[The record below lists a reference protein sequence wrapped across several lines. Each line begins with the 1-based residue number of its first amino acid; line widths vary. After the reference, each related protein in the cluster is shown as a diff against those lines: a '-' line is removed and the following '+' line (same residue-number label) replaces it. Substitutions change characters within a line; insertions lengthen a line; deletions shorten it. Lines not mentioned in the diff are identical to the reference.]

1 MGDAVEAKY
10 GGIKSTGAWF
20 PGTVVAANHDGGV
33 LEGSLTYDIDYDDGD
48 QERGVLPRF
57 VRPLKADG
65 AVAGD
70 ATHTPLLCGEA
81 GATPATSADRVA
93 DKRALDEADFPDA
106 KRLALDSPSA
116 APEIVD

>member
-1 MGDAVEAKY
+1 M
-10 GGIKSTGAWF
+10 
-20 PGTVVAANHDGGV
+20 
-33 LEGSLTYDIDYDDGD
+33 
-48 QERGVLPRF
+48 LPRF

-70 ATHTPLLCGEA
+70 ATHTCGEA
-81 GATPATSADRVA
+81 GATPATTADRVA
-93 DKRALDEADFPDA
+93 DKRTLDEADFPDA